1 MTTPARNT
9 LTARELA
16 GRLNRSVETLQ
27 RWRRLRIGPPYFRIC
42 GRVVYDPGD
51 VARWLD
57 EQKQATSSA
66 GGAR

>member
-1 MTTPARNT
+1 MNTSPSNT
-9 LTARELA
+9 LTAREVA

-42 GRVVYDPGD
+42 GRVVYDPSD

-57 EQKQATSSA
+57 KQKQATGSE
-66 GGAR
+66 GGTQ